1 LGKDNYHLYTKEQFL
16 EDAFFLEWVRYAR
29 PATVSYWEQWQ
40 QAAPGNLEEMH
51 AAKAVAEGIFSLE
64 RISSPETIKSA
75 VWNNIQAGIAAAGSP
90 PRVVSMS
97 RRIMRWAAA
106 ILAPVALAGGYYLYA
121 NRTRHFSTGN
131 GQHLLVTLP
140 DASTVMLNANSRLT
154 YSRWNQ
160 GDREV
165 WVDGEALFD
174 VKPSR
179 IHVAAPFTVHAGK
192 LNVEVLG
199 TVFNI
204 KSRRNSTEVYLQTG
218 KVRVTDSEHHTSIVL
233 SPDEKIS
240 YDKTNYQ
247 LVKIPANSL
256 STTAWKENKMQLVN
270 TSVKEIF
277 ETLQDQYGYTIVL
290 QDSSIANKTIQG
302 TLSLRNINNVLFEL
316 SAILNVTI
324 DKNNDTLTI
333 RKNGQRGY

>member
-1 LGKDNYHLYTKEQFL
+1 MGKDNYTSYTKEQFL
-16 EDAFFLEWVRYAR
+16 EDAFFLDWVRYAR
-29 PATVSYWEQWQ
+29 PEAVLFWEQWQ
-40 QAAPGNLEEMH
+40 QEGPANLEEML
-51 AAKAVAEGIFSLE
+51 AAKSVAAGIFRLE

-75 VWNNIQAGIAAAGSP
+75 VWHNIQAGIATAGTP
-90 PRVVSMS
+90 TRVVSIR
-97 RRIMRWAAA
+97 RRIMKWAAA

-121 NRTRHFSTGN
+121 NRTKHFSTGN
-131 GQHLLVTLP
+131 GQHMLVTLP
-140 DASTVMLNANSRLT
+140 DASTVMLNANSSLA
-154 YSRWNQ
+154 YAKWNSAK
-160 GDREV
+160 REV
-165 WVDGEALFD
+165 WIEGEALFD

-179 IHVAAPFTVHAGK
+179 IQLAAPFTVHAGK

-204 KSRRNSTEVYLQTG
+204 KSRRNRTEVYLQTG
-218 KVRVTDSEHHTSIVL
+218 KVRVTDPEHHTSIVL
-233 SPDEKIS
+233 SPDEKVR
-240 YDKTNYQ
+240 YDITNYQ
-247 LVKIPANSL
+247 LMKIPSSGL
-256 STTAWKENKMQLVN
+256 STTAWKENKMELVN

-277 ETLQDQYGYTIVL
+277 EALQDQYGYAIVL

-302 TLSLRNINNVLFEL
+302 TLSLRNINTVLFEL

>member
-1 LGKDNYHLYTKEQFL
+1 MGKDNYTSYTKEQFL
-16 EDAFFLEWVRYAR
+16 EDAYFLDWVRYAS
-29 PATVSYWEQWQ
+29 PEAVVFWEEWQ
-40 QAAPGNLEEMH
+40 QQGPANLEEML
-51 AAKAVAEGIFSLE
+51 AAKAVAAGIFRLE

-75 VWNNIQAGIAAAGSP
+75 VWQNIQAGIAAADQP
-90 PRVVSMS
+90 TRVISVS
-97 RRIMRWAAA
+97 RRIMNWAAA
-106 ILAPVALAGGYYLYA
+106 ILAPVVLAGGYYLYA
-121 NRTRHFSTGN
+121 NRTQHFSTGN
-131 GQHLLVTLP
+131 GQHMLVTLP
-140 DASTVMLNANSRLT
+140 DASTVMLNANSSLS
-154 YSRWNQ
+154 YAKWNQ
-160 GDREV
+160 EKREV

-179 IHVAAPFTVHAGK
+179 IHVAAPFTVHAGN

-204 KSRRNSTEVYLQTG
+204 KSRRNRTEVYLQTG
-218 KVRVTDSEHHTSIVL
+218 KVRVTDPGHHTSIVL

-247 LVKIPANSL
+247 LVKVPANSL
-256 STTAWKENKMQLVN
+256 STTAWKENKMELVN
-270 TSVKEIF
+270 TSVKEIL

-302 TLSLRNINNVLFEL
+302 TLSLRNINTVLFEL